1 MNTAFR
7 TPTAYEEFC
16 TTTYRLLLD
25 CLSRPGMIVQLPSVE
40 FLAVP
45 TDLIAGRTTNPFC
58 LAACMSLVDQETS
71 MVLAAAGGWIAEH
84 DPAAAWVHLRT
95 NARRSAASDSA
106 FACLW
111 DVASLALL
119 PSLSHGSLTFPER
132 SATAFCAVDVLS
144 ERGTWELSGPGI
156 QTTTALGISNV
167 TPEQMGY
174 IQASRSSY
182 PLGVDVFLVDATGR
196 CVGLPRST
204 RIVRSRTS

>member
-1 MNTAFR
+1 
-7 TPTAYEEFC
+7 
-16 TTTYRLLLD
+16 
-25 CLSRPGMIVQLPSVE
+25 
-40 FLAVP
+40 
-45 TDLIAGRTTNPFC
+45 
-58 LAACMSLVDQETS
+58 MSLVDQETS
-71 MVLAAAGGWIAEH
+71 VVLAAAGNWVAEH
-84 DPAAAWVHLRT
+84 HPAAAWVHVRT

-119 PSLSHGSLTFPER
+119 PSLSQGSLTFPER
-132 SATAFCAVDVLS
+132 SATAFCAVDTLS
-144 ERGTWELSGPGI
+144 EHGTWELSGPGI

-167 TPEQMGY
+167 TSEQMGY
-174 IQASRSSY
+174 IQASRQSY

>member
-16 TTTYRLLLD
+16 TITYRLLLD
-25 CLSRPGMIVQLPSVE
+25 CLSRPGTIVQLPTVD

-45 TDLIAGRTTNPFC
+45 TDLIAGSTTNPFC

-71 MVLAAAGGWIAEH
+71 VVLAAAGNWVAEH
-84 DPAAAWVHLRT
+84 HPAAAWVHVRT

-132 SATAFCAVDVLS
+132 SATAFCAVDSLS
-144 ERGTWELSGPGI
+144 AHGTWELSGPGI
-156 QTTTALGISNV
+156 QTTKELGISNV
-167 TPEQMGY
+167 TSEQMGY
-174 IQASRSSY
+174 IQASRQSY